1 MPDTVDLHGVWTSFC
16 DRLKDGAD
24 VVLDPDLPIDEVD
37 RAEGL
42 RALLSRL
49 SSEVSRDLE
58 GGGTSHP
65 ELAWVHPFKNGQDNP
80 DGLYQLASLD
90 LSRTYRLSGTV
101 GSVRYLGITAMTTDF
116 STGAIEQFL
125 TLNGDELPT
134 DVDGQFSIAF
144 GAGPPPEPAIGEASD
159 GAWFELPPRHCSLLV
174 RQFFSDWEDEVPADL
189 HLECIDPGPS
199 TSRLEPRELAPYLAR
214 IGDQVVEMTAFWARF
229 GASHLAREEV
239 NGFGHIQST
248 QGSASNL
255 GGSVDQGYG
264 QAWYRVGEGE
274 ALLLEVEIPDCAY
287 WEIQLGDVWYQ
298 SLDWWNRQ
306 SSLNGDQAVISDDG
320 VFRAVIAHHDP
331 GVSNW
336 LDTTGSTQGCITYR
350 WNQADRQPVPTCR
363 LVPLA
368 TLDDHL
374 DDRWHRVTANQ
385 RTSTLRVR
393 RRAALRRFRR

>member
-1 MPDTVDLHGVWTSFC
+1 MSETVDLRTAWTAFC
-16 DRLKDGAD
+16 DRLEDCAD

-42 RALLSRL
+42 RALLRRL

-116 STGAIEQFL
+116 SEGAIEQFL

-134 DVDGQFSIAF
+134 DVDGRFSITF
-144 GAGPPPEPAIGEASD
+144 GAGPAPEPASGEAPD
-159 GAWFELPPRHCSLLV
+159 GAWFELPPRRCSLLV

-189 HLECIDPGPS
+189 HLECTNPGPS
-199 TSRLEPRELAPYLAR
+199 TSRLEPRELAPHLTR
-214 IGDQVVEMTAFWARF
+214 IADQVVEMTAFWSRF
-229 GASHLAREEV
+229 GASHLTRGEV
-239 NGFGHIQST
+239 NGFDHVQSA

-264 QAWYRVGEGE
+264 QTWYKVDEGE
-274 ALLLEVEIPDCAY
+274 ALLLEVEIPDCTY

-306 SSLNGDQAVISDDG
+306 SSLNGDQAVMSDDG

-350 WNQADRQPVPTCR
+350 WNQADRQPVPSCR
-363 LVPLA
+363 LVSVT

-374 DDRWHRVTANQ
+374 DDRWHRITVEQ
-385 RTSTLRVR
+385 RASAIRVR
-393 RRAALRRFRR
+393 RRAALQRFRR